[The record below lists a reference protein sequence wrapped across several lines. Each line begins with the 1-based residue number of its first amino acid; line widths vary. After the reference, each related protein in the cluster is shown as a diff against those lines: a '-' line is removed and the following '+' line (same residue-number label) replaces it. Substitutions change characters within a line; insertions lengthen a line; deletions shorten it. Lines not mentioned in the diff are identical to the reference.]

1 MKSIDVLLAEL
12 RQLDVQLWV
21 EGDRL
26 RYRVPKGAISPELLA
41 EMREQKVELLSFLQQ
56 ANGAFRTE
64 HSSIVPVPRN
74 SDLPL
79 SISQKGLWLQSQL
92 EPDSPITNMPYAFRF
107 RGVLNVAVL
116 EQSQNEIIRR
126 HEILRTAF
134 PSVDGQPSLAIAPEL
149 TLSIPIVDL
158 REFPPDRREVEAKR
172 LANVE
177 VRRPFVISQ
186 RPLLRLKLL
195 RLDEEDH
202 ILIFN
207 MHRIICDGTSSDI
220 FFRELIALYQAFS
233 THQPTPL
240 VPLPIQYADFAHWQ
254 RQWLQG
260 EVFES
265 QLTYWKQQLRGNLPI
280 IQLPTDYSRPPLL
293 TSQGDRFYR
302 ILPKSLNEAL
312 NALSQR
318 SGCTLFMTLV
328 AAFQVLLY
336 CYIEQEEILV
346 SYTIAGREQIETEDL
361 IGPLSNTL
369 VLRSQL
375 SENLRFRDFLD
386 QVMETALEADA
397 YQNIPFE
404 ALLEEVMR
412 SDGNRRGRSPL
423 TRLFFALLPS
433 WKGERG
439 LSMIDLP
446 GLTIT
451 NLFGYVHIGQTKFD
465 LTLAMRETDFELQAI
480 IEYNA
485 DIFKESTIVK
495 ILKDFQTI
503 LEAIVFDP
511 DSKIGTLALLT
522 PKFDRPALPTP
533 DQTKL
538 ETEES
543 YIAPRNELERKLTEI
558 WEELLGIHL
567 ISIRDNFFA
576 LGGSSLLVVRLF
588 ARIEEVFQTR
598 LQLGIIME
606 ASTIEDLAVVLKRN
620 LQKVPEEKTK
630 LLFLIQPEGKLEPL
644 FCVHG
649 GYGGIIFYKDL
660 AKYLGNERPVYGI
673 ESPWFMNRLY
683 KPTDIV
689 NVANAYIEQIREVQP
704 HGPYYLCGYS
714 FGGLVAFEMA
724 CQLEAEGEEVAY
736 VVLLDTS
743 NPRRIPRRRK
753 FFERMKVS
761 TSKKSLGEKLKVIWQ
776 RGISKISLQYVQAK
790 ERLDEMLDKPL
801 KEIDGGLD
809 LTTSKGQKAAEH
821 LLLKIG
827 KEFEPKVYRG
837 KLLLFLA
844 KDRDHVSF
852 DWVDDL
858 GWKEVVPHGLSVVQ
872 VEGNHAT
879 IMEEPK
885 ICIIAEH
892 LRQFLNS

>member
-12 RQLDVQLWV
+12 RQLGVQLWI

-26 RYRVPKGAISPELLA
+26 RYRAAKEAISPELLA
-41 EMREQKVELLSFLQQ
+41 EMKERKAEILSFLQQ

-74 SDLPL
+74 GDLRL
-79 SISQKGLWLQSQL
+79 SATQQRLWFQSQL
-92 EPDSPITNMPYAFRF
+92 EADSPINNMPYVYRF
-107 RGVLNVAVL
+107 QGVLNVAVL

-126 HEILRTAF
+126 HEILRTTF
-134 PSVDGQPSLAIAPEL
+134 PTVDGQPSLAISPEL
-149 TLSIPIVDL
+149 TLSLPIIDL
-158 REFPPDRREVEAKR
+158 RELPSEQREVEARR
-172 LANVE
+172 LANE
-177 VRRPFVISQ
+177 EAQCPFALNQ
-186 RPLLRLKLL
+186 GPLLRLKLL

-207 MHRIICDGTSSDI
+207 MHRIICDGSSCDI
-220 FFRELIALYQAFS
+220 FFRELLALYQAFLAN
-233 THQPTPL
+233 QPSPL
-240 VPLPIQYADFAHWQ
+240 LPLPIQYADFAYWQ

-260 EVFES
+260 EVLES
-265 QLTYWKQQLRGNLPI
+265 QLNYWKQQLNGNLPFL
-280 IQLPTDYSRPPLL
+280 QLPTDYPRPPML
-293 TSQGDRFYR
+293 TYKGARCCWMF
-302 ILPKSLNEAL
+302 PKSLNDAL
-312 NALSQR
+312 NALTQQ
-318 SGCTLFMTLV
+318 SGCTLFMTLL

-336 CYIEQEEILV
+336 RYTEQEDILV
-346 SYTIAGREQIETEDL
+346 SYSTAGRGQVETEGL

-369 VLRSQL
+369 VLRTHL
-375 SENLRFRDFLD
+375 SENLGFRDLLAR
-386 QVMETALEADA
+386 VRESALGADA
-397 YQNIPFE
+397 NQNLPFE
-404 ALLEEVMR
+404 QLVPEVQWEK
-412 SDGNRRGRSPL
+412 NRGRSPL
-423 TRLFFALLPS
+423 FQVLFALNPP
-433 WKGERG
+433 WTGERG
-439 LSMIDLP
+439 LSVIELP

-451 NLFGYVHIGQTKFD
+451 SLFGYVHIGQTKFD
-465 LTLAMRETDFELQAI
+465 LTLVMRETNVGLRAI
-480 IEYNA
+480 FEYNA
-485 DIFKESTIVK
+485 DLFKESSITEM
-495 ILKDFQTI
+495 LEYFQTL
-503 LEAIVFDP
+503 LEGIVLHP
-511 DSKIGTLALLT
+511 DRKIGTLALLT
-522 PKFDRPALPTP
+522 PKVDRPVLPTP

-543 YIAPRNELERKLTEI
+543 YIAPRNELELQLTQI
-558 WEELLGIHL
+558 WEELLGRHP

-576 LGGSSLLVVRLF
+576 LGGSSLLAVRLF

-606 ASTIEDLAVVLKRN
+606 ASTIEYLAVVLKRN

-649 GYGGIIFYKDL
+649 GYGGIILYKDL

-673 ESPWFMNRLY
+673 ESPWLINKLY
-683 KPTDIV
+683 NPTSIV
-689 NVANAYIEQIREVQP
+689 NVASNYIEQIREVKP

-753 FFERMKVS
+753 FFERMKIS

-776 RGISKISLQYVQAK
+776 RGISKISLQYIQAK
-790 ERLDEMLDKPL
+790 ERLDEVLDKPL

-809 LTTSKGQKAAEH
+809 LTTSKGQRAAEH
-821 LLLKIG
+821 LLLKIS
-827 KEFEPKVYRG
+827 KKFEPKVYRG

-885 ICIIAEH
+885 ICTIAEH